1 MLFILD
7 HLVTPRGQTRPLH
20 FVQLWFM
27 VPPSVHGV
35 PPGGT
40 LPPDQVT
47 EPQV

>member
-7 HLVTPRGQTRPLH
+7 HLVTPRGQTGPLPLCPA
-20 FVQLWFM
+20 V
-27 VPPSVHGV
+27 VHGPSKCPWC

-40 LPPDQVT
+40 LRPDQVT